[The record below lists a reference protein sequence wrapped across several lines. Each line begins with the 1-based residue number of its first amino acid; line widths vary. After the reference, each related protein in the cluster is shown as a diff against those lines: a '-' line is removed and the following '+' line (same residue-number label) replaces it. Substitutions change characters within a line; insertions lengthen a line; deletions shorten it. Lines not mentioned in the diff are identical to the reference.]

1 MNIVWMGMLLLSFAV
16 ALYHGDVEVL
26 NHVFMEV
33 GKDTFDFVLPLLCVT
48 AFWNGILY
56 IAKDAGILLFL
67 EKLMH
72 PLLRRLFPDIKEDR
86 QTLGYIAS
94 NVVVNMVGLGSA
106 ATPMGLKAMEGMQKH
121 NHDKTKATRSMVT
134 FLVLNTAGVTLLSTT
149 LLAIRSN
156 FHSQN
161 PASFMPYAII
171 ATCFASFAGLLMDR
185 WRNYHE

>member
-26 NHVFMEV
+26 NNVFMEV
-33 GKDTFDFVLPLLCVT
+33 GKDTFDFVLPLFCVT

>member
-72 PLLRRLFPDIKEDR
+72 PLLRRLFPDITEDR

>member
-1 MNIVWMGMLLLSFAV
+1 MVFCILQRMQVFIV
-16 ALYHGDVEVL
+16 Y
-26 NHVFMEV
+26 
-33 GKDTFDFVLPLLCVT
+33 K
-48 AFWNGILY
+48 
-56 IAKDAGILLFL
+56 

-134 FLVLNTAGVTLLSTT
+134 FSCLKHSRCNPFINDA
-149 LLAIRSN
+149 LAIRSN